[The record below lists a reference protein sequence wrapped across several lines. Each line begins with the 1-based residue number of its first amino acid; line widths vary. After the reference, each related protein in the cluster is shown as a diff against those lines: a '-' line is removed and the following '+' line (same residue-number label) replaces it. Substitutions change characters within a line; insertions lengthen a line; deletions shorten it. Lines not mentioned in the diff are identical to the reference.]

1 MKTILKYL
9 ITVFFAVNITI
20 FTAHAATWRSK
31 PVQCGSIAEVK
42 RVIEEND
49 EIALIGGLGN
59 SSFNDENLRDLT
71 IVPVY
76 WFYSPDTGS
85 FSVVEFHLESDE
97 ACVIQFGNGVDFDV
111 AELFTV
117 EEKL

>member
-1 MKTILKYL
+1 MKTIFNILLFILLSFSASAAEWRLKP
-9 ITVFFAVNITI
+9 I
-20 FTAHAATWRSK
+20 
-31 PVQCGSIAEVK
+31 QCGSVAEV
-42 RVIEEND
+42 RMLIEGND
-49 EIALIGGLGN
+49 EMALIGGLGN
-59 SSFNDENLRDLT
+59 SSFNEENPRDLT

-85 FSVVEFHLESDE
+85 FSVVEFHIESDE